1 MPKLNT
7 NKAIEP
13 YRTISSA
20 AEIVGVDSHVLRF
33 WEKEFSAIK
42 PIRNNGRRYYTT
54 KTIDTI
60 LSIKDLLYNK
70 GFTIQG
76 AKNYLKKKKE
86 EPQGALEVTATILED
101 LKRIRSSLQSS

>member
-7 NKAIEP
+7 NKPIDP
-13 YRTISSA
+13 YKTISRA

-33 WEKEFSAIK
+33 WEKEFSSIK

-60 LSIKDLLYNK
+60 LNIKNLLYNK

-76 AKNYLKKKKE
+76 AKNHLKNKDE
-86 EPQGALEVTATILED
+86 ESHGISEHPDTILED
-101 LKRIRSSLQSS
+101 LKRIRSNLQSS

>member
-7 NKAIEP
+7 NKPIEP

-20 AEIVGVDSHVLRF
+20 AEIVGVDTHVLRF
-33 WEKEFSAIK
+33 WEKEFTEIK
-42 PIRNNGRRYYTT
+42 PIRNNGRRYYTS

-60 LSIKDLLYNK
+60 LGIKDLLYNK

-76 AKNYLKKKKE
+76 AKNHLKNKIE
-86 EPQGALEVTATILED
+86 APQHISESSGTILED
-101 LKRIRSSLQSS
+101 LKKIRTNLQSS